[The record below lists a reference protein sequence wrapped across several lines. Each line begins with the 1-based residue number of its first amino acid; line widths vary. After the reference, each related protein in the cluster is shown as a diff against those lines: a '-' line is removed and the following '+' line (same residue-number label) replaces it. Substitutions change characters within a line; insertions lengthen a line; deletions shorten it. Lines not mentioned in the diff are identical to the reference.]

1 MHNYKSIG
9 GDAHWLAEEEQWAR
23 ILASRDAAAG
33 MVLVFLQKM
42 CTAFHEFE
50 PAWKAGALDE
60 SKTDFFRQRLA
71 GRVRWVVRGMEA
83 NALESVEGF
92 AQLQRLLERVEAAPT
107 VGALAELTEDVHQLG
122 HVLCDALVRRCQERR

>member
-23 ILASRDAAAG
+23 ILASGDAAAG

-50 PAWKAGALDE
+50 PACKAGALDE
-60 SKTDFFRQRLA
+60 SNTEFFRQRLA
-71 GRVRWVVRGMEA
+71 GRVRWVIRGMEA

-92 AQLQRLLERVEAAPT
+92 AQLQHLLERVEAAPT
-107 VGALAELTEDVHQLG
+107 TAALAALTDEVHQLG
-122 HVLCDALVRRCQERR
+122 HLLCDALLRRCEKRT